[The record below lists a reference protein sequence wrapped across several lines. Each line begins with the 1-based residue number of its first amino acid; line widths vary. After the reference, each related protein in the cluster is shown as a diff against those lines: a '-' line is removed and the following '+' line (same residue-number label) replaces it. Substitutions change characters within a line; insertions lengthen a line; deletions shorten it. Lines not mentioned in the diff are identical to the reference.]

1 MYGMF
6 KTVPGISALVLS
18 STIPYGCTVPIFAL
32 VRGVI
37 RHRVQGRR
45 ERERHRYEEGTYRFV
60 HSGVKW
66 GSLPIVGMIIFEF

>member
-1 MYGMF
+1 MVRPSSRLFLMSLPL
-6 KTVPGISALVLS
+6 VPLRGEKVQRVQ
-18 STIPYGCTVPIFAL
+18 T
-32 VRGVI
+32 GVI

-60 HSGVKW
+60 HSGVEW